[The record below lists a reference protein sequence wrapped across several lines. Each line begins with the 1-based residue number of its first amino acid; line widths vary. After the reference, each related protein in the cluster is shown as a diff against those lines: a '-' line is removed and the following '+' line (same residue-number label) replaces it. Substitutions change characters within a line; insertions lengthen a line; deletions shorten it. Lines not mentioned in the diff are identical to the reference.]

1 MTQETLIPVQ
11 NVQRPDA
18 DDDIVFI
25 DMADDERNP
34 CLSCGACCN
43 HFRVSFYQGELSTN
57 LGGIVPAEMTVPI
70 TPFLACMK
78 GTESGGGRCI
88 ALQGTPGQPGIGC
101 AIYANRPT
109 PCRQYPV
116 WLEDGS
122 PNPDCNRLRE
132 RIGLPPLGGNPDGAR
147 AA

>member
-11 NVQRPDA
+11 KVLRQDA
-18 DDDIVFI
+18 GDDIVFI

-43 HFRVSFYQGELSTN
+43 HFRISFYQGELSTN
-57 LGGIVPAEMTVPI
+57 LGGVVPADLAMPLTS
-70 TPFLACMK
+70 FLACMK
-78 GTESGGGRCI
+78 GTDAGGRCI

-101 AIYANRPT
+101 AIYANRPS

-116 WLEDGS
+116 WLDDGS
-122 PNPDCNRLRE
+122 PNPDCNRLRA
-132 RIGLPPLGGNPDGAR
+132 RIGLPPLGRNPDSVAP
-147 AA
+147 A